1 MGSNTEEIGYGLTKD
16 IPGLKVLNEDEKF
29 LDSVLGEDLD
39 EDETILD
46 NVLEDGSVEEEVVEE
61 VKINPAVE
69 TDAPAPSKAPAPLTP
84 DSGKISNIKK
94 WNKLRQKGY
103 INKPEKTEDP
113 VIEPVKTE
121 GDVVG
126 VGAEPIKTK
135 APTNTDFGGEN
146 GISDLLKKAKDLDIE
161 TFVYGK
167 DIPEIKEEEIKSA
180 TEFTNTK
187 YDPAKFNDVAGNNVW
202 AVDQFNVS
210 DLARSLKEYSDND
223 PNATSAYKDRTV
235 EEFKKDFELGYD
247 ASSYNQIR
255 DNDLNVNPDFQQN
268 YAIDFTGEN
277 DISGINFLNIDNLQ
291 NYRVDFL
298 AESAQETFSSGS
310 IDKDIKTVNDLGN
323 VFLTEQELEF
333 KKLNEAF
340 DNAPKGSTEAWYLL
354 GKLEEMASDEN
365 YGERLFWGDDIQN
378 LDLKKV
384 DPDELQMFQESQDL
398 ADKTEIGTLKEALVK
413 DYYKI
418 VGLAEE
424 IYNWDSGKKEDY
436 RDGDRAKD
444 IARTKRWD
452 GLNLTAVGAGSTTM
466 SDKDIELMRIIAST
480 GKIPKDSKTLDGSNP
495 LIAAFNK
502 SLKDFKVINRAIQL
516 NRDPL
521 TTERPTFGGEDLAGG
536 FADLFSIP
544 RGTTDQEKKKIFVDR
559 SEAYGFKI
567 RNEGSKKIKD
577 NALYTNMGQDF
588 GTTFPHLVEW
598 SFDTMLFKKV
608 SGGFATNAG
617 KTVIKAISSSKKL
630 AGLPY
635 ATTILKGATTA
646 NVQAVNFGG
655 GTLVNQLRTGKDV
668 NLDDI
673 RSSYNFGLALGAGHP
688 LYDGLLKQINKV
700 GPIRNFFARATNDFT
715 NLAKYKTFNRVQT
728 EVGSGF
734 AGATTYQ
741 FGGVVTGGLH
751 DENGDLTISWRTQ
764 GLETAKMVALSYLL
778 KGIPGMVKVKE
789 DFQSD
794 LIRINTSGKLQLQSK
809 NSAKNLGLNVKD
821 VTNPNENSLS
831 NLEKALKEK
840 IDDISNKN
848 EKGEITDEAAAKQ
861 IEDFKNDYKI
871 IDTQLAINT
880 ATEMMKAE
888 SEAGNAP
895 KKSEFHIVAQKL
907 KNGEKLNERDG
918 EVLEYY
924 GLDGVNMLFENLG
937 ITKDAQSTDMLTS
950 IILNESI
957 ISARLNGKSMLLTH
971 QGITPINP
979 TEFVAPKGTKARK
992 NAREFLLAQQKLN
1005 SEIYELERLDS
1016 SKASASEKIKNK
1028 EAIKQKLEELLKYN
1042 KGGELYE
1049 KLQIE
1054 LTEAATKAYE
1064 EDLAQADPSKGKVV
1078 EELTPDSFQ
1087 KRYDESGFAK
1097 KDVKQTIAFVD
1108 KEGNKVINREF
1119 ALEQRDFTPLTH
1131 EIPHSILKD
1140 SFKEKDGSGNIT
1152 PEGIKMIDGVLKNLT
1167 PRQRFA
1173 LDLELSSRYGEG
1185 IKSGKKETWYEENI
1199 TVLAELIKR
1208 GEIVFTKSLGESLT
1222 GLVPAFKKFLP
1233 NIEVNAETGKGIFEM
1248 LKAQDLSKVDIIP
1261 TTEKYNIDGKEV
1273 TKKEFDEYSKGQEPK
1288 LSKAKITEENLK
1300 TAKENL
1306 KVEEEIIKIGAF
1318 KVSELEGEN
1327 RTRIV
1332 NKLTDLN
1339 LGLVKKL
1346 AAKAANNPNVQSL
1359 EKGKRKTFKDFEQG
1373 YAEQLTKIINNYE
1386 PIVTSGKNAGK
1397 RVPFGAYLAG
1407 RLKLRYGNV
1416 LDDLKKGE
1424 IKTISIDTKEAKEV
1438 VDPSTSSS
1446 KTINDKLAKKPS
1458 ETIRYKNEALKNL
1471 GITKKE
1477 GETDKDAIENKIS
1490 EVITKAYEGKD
1501 ITRLKQTANIPE
1513 AVAKLYADMF
1523 GITTE
1528 SGIKALRVKAQNFPE
1543 GDVGGVTRARQF
1555 LIDNAAADFARIPR
1569 TKDDFVKA
1577 GRAGGTGVY
1586 QTKLGKALYNKNG
1599 KLTGSLKNYIDIIS
1613 GKNVTVNGIEFNA
1626 LVKGKKLPIY
1636 RDAQHIKAALDFH
1649 IRNRVLETLEPTQGK
1664 RIQMGA
1670 KFSEPKIPRPKG
1682 PISLEEAKEISKAA
1696 YEVKIDK
1703 KKTDRINSKG
1713 LKTSINV
1720 ADWGTEKMQEF
1731 TSVVTDFLKQ
1741 YPQHGSYA
1749 REGYT
1754 GTMQTHTYGK
1764 VDVFDK
1770 YVPGYKGAKKP
1781 IARFQYAASKLQLAS
1796 KINKAL
1802 PTLKEDNKARVDLFK
1817 EIALDIEKF
1826 LAIEGNENKFYV
1838 FEQLFKDGSQD
1849 QNHFLRSLIPLKF
1862 ATVDPFTLKLNTK
1875 EEVTEEHTSPVVGI
1889 GRLIMGAIK
1898 TGNVEQVFKEI
1909 IEPSVAQGGL
1919 LRSIDEN
1926 ISKELKKDQAKEF
1939 YDTVLKL
1946 NKEGKL
1952 NSVKDAL
1959 WYIRYSIENDANPFA
1974 LLLLEKGVTVGEY
1987 FLGKT
1992 NLSKG
1997 SLVETQEIAN
2007 DFINKILT
2015 GKITQKEAKK
2025 QFKIQQEQLV
2035 PGKVE
2040 AAKEINN
2047 EIVPEIIKFD
2057 GEISVQKGVEAL
2069 VKTDKALQNGRKFNA
2084 PRKEIYTM
2092 DLDDTLIKSKSKVG
2106 VETSDGNTFK
2116 INATEF
2122 AKRAGELESEGAK
2135 FDFTEFEK
2143 IVDGKKGPLFK
2154 VLENINAKKGLNDFF
2169 ILTARPAAAA
2179 PAIKKFFDALGYKIP
2194 LKNITGLG
2202 DGKPQAKAGWIMSKA
2217 AEGYNDFYFAD
2228 DHMGNV
2234 KAVKDVLSQLDVKS
2248 KVQQAKFSKAKTYDI
2263 IVNDMIKES
2272 AGIETYKEYS
2282 AAKAKTIGASKGR
2295 FNFFIPASAED
2306 FTGLLYKMLGKGK
2319 KGDAQM
2325 AFLKT
2330 NLLDTYDRAEHSVT
2344 QAKIAA
2350 ANDFKALK
2358 NNLKTLPNSLSK
2370 PTGVGGFTFSHAV
2383 RVAVWSKQGMEIP
2396 GLSKKDIKDLNNFV
2410 KNNAELSVFT
2420 NELINIQKGKP
2431 YPKPGK
2437 EWLGG
2442 NITSDI
2448 INDINKV
2455 NRAEYQQEWREN
2467 IDIIFSEANMNKM
2480 EAAYGT
2486 RWREA
2491 MEDSLRRMKSGSN
2504 RPPGGNKI
2512 TDGILD
2518 WLNNS
2523 VGAVMFLN
2531 TRTALLQTI
2540 SSANF
2545 VNWSDNNIA
2554 RAGLAFANQK
2564 QYWKDYMTLMNSDYL
2579 VERRNGLKI
2588 NVSESEIADAVKDSG
2603 NKPKAAIAFLL
2614 SKGFI
2619 MTKFADSFAIASGG
2633 ATFYRNRVKTYL
2645 KEGLTQQEAETKAF
2659 EDFRQ
2664 IAEESQQ
2671 SSNPNRISQQQAS
2684 GAGRVILAWAN
2695 TPMQYTRMQKRAA
2708 QDLINGRGDWK
2719 THVSKIAY
2727 YGVVQNLM
2735 FNALQQSVFA
2745 LGFGE
2750 DDDEDYDAKKN
2761 QKISRVANGMIDS
2774 QLKGLGIGGAVVVA
2788 LKSTLLELGK
2798 QHAKDRP
2805 KYEEAVF
2812 DLLSFSPPLG
2822 SKVQK
2827 ISGGLRSFGW
2837 SKKDMK
2843 EKGFSLDNPAYL
2855 AGAQVATGLTNIP
2868 FDRVVKK
2875 LNNMRGIVNEQ
2886 SALWQKVALGLGWST
2901 WDVGLGYYGGF
2912 DAVKPLTPEEEKVK
2926 KIDGM
2931 KKETNTKE
2939 QKQMLLDLGLSRQ
2952 DIINLKYEDKRVQK
2966 ILELQ
2971 KSGGV
2976 KKVKTPESKLKRQFD
2991 SIKGENKPDQVKTL
3005 LGFGLTKAQVRKLKY
3020 EKDRVE
3026 KILELMKTN
3035 KKP

>member
-1 MGSNTEEIGYGLTKD
+1 MAEDPYKEWLKAKANYLASLENNDKKIDLYMDWLGKNPM
-16 IPGLKVLNEDEKF
+16 PG
-29 LDSVLGEDLD
+29 
-39 EDETILD
+39 T
-46 NVLEDGSVEEEVVEE
+46 
-61 VKINPAVE
+61 
-69 TDAPAPSKAPAPLTP
+69 TPSKAPAPLTP

-94 WNKLRQKGY
+94 NKLRQKGY

-126 VGAEPIKTK
+126 AIAEPIKTK

-180 TEFTNTK
+180 TEFANTK
-187 YDPAKFNDVAGNNVW
+187 YDPAKFNKIAGNNVW

-210 DLARSLKEYSDND
+210 DLTGSLKEYSDLN
-223 PNATSAYKDRTV
+223 TSTISAYKDRTV
-235 EEFKKDFELGYD
+235 EEFKEDFELGYD
-247 ASSYNQIR
+247 ASIYNQIR

-277 DISGINFLNIDNLQ
+277 SIPGINFLNIGNLQ

-298 AESAQETFSSGS
+298 AESAQEAFSSGS
-310 IDKDIKTVNDLGN
+310 IDKDIETVNDLGN

-340 DNAPKGSTEAWYLL
+340 DNAPKGSKERSSLYD
-354 GKLEEMASDEN
+354 KLEEIASDKN

-378 LDLKKV
+378 LDLQKV

-418 VGLAEE
+418 VGLAKE
-424 IYNWDSGKKEDY
+424 IYNWDSEINAGLDEGGLRGIDLARSKK
-436 RDGDRAKD
+436 
-444 IARTKRWD
+444 WD
-452 GLNLTAVGAGSTTM
+452 GLNLIAVGAGSTTM

-480 GKIPKDSKTLDGSNP
+480 GKIPKDLKTLDGSNP
-495 LIAAFNK
+495 LVAAFNK

-521 TTERPTFGGEDLAGG
+521 TTERSLGGEDLLGG
-536 FADLFSIP
+536 FKDLLSIP
-544 RGTTDQEKKKIFVDR
+544 RGTTDQETKRIMVER

-567 RNEGSKKIKD
+567 KNEGSSKIKD
-577 NALYTNMGQDF
+577 NALYTNFGQDF

-598 SFDTMLFKKV
+598 SFDTMVFKGA
-608 SGGFATNAG
+608 SGGFATKAG
-617 KTVIKAISSSKKL
+617 KTVIKAISGSKKL
-630 AGLPY
+630 AKLPY

-646 NVQAVNFGG
+646 NVQAVNFAG

-668 NLDDI
+668 DLDDI
-673 RSSYNFGLALGAGHP
+673 RSSYNFGLALGFGHP

-700 GPIRNFFARATNDFT
+700 GPIRKFFARATNDFT
-715 NLAKYKTFNRVQT
+715 NLSKYKTFNRVQT
-728 EVGSGF
+728 EVGRGF

-741 FGGVVTGGLH
+741 FGGVLTGGLY
-751 DENGDLTISWRTQ
+751 DENGNLTISWRTQ

-778 KGIPGMVKVKE
+778 KGIPGMIQVKE

-794 LIRINTSGKLQLQSK
+794 LIRINTSGKLQLESK
-809 NSAKNLGLNVKD
+809 KSAKNLGLNVED
-821 VTNPNENSLS
+821 VINPNENSLS

-840 IDDISNKN
+840 IDDIFNRN

-871 IDTQLAINT
+871 VDTQLAINT
-880 ATEMMKAE
+880 ATEMMRAE

-895 KKSEFHIVAQKL
+895 KKSEFYIVAQKL

-937 ITKDAQSTDMLTS
+937 ITKDARSTDMLTS

-957 ISARLNGKSMLLTH
+957 ISARLNGKSMLLTPY
-971 QGITPINP
+971 GITPINP

-1028 EAIKQKLEELLKYN
+1028 EAIKQKQEELLKYN

-1054 LTEAATKAYE
+1054 LTEAATRAYE
-1064 EDLAQADPSKGKVV
+1064 EDLTQADPSKGKVV

-1087 KRYDESGFAK
+1087 KRYDESGLAK
-1097 KDVKQTIAFVD
+1097 MNVKQKIAFVD

-1140 SFKEKDGSGNIT
+1140 SFKAKDGSGNIT

-1167 PRQRFA
+1167 PKQRFA
-1173 LDLELSSRYGEG
+1173 LDLELASRYGEE

-1233 NIEVNAETGKGIFEM
+1233 NIEVNAKTGKGIFEF
-1248 LKAQDLSKVDIIP
+1248 LKNQNLREVDIIP

-1288 LSKAKITEENLK
+1288 LSKAKESETVLQAIDKLIPKNLK
-1300 TAKENL
+1300 TKKEFDKWIKSESLGGKVIADAL
-1306 KVEEEIIKIGAF
+1306 KPNTGAISNYIGSRGTKEEIKKMRDDVLFRIFNFNPEAKRKNGDVVGPEAFGEKIFADTAWA
-1318 KVSELEGEN
+1318 KVTAKKDLFEESEKRKKEQNIDESL
-1327 RTRIV
+1327 
-1332 NKLTDLN
+1332 LN
-1339 LGLVKKL
+1339 LEDK
-1346 AAKAANNPNVQSL
+1346 
-1359 EKGKRKTFKDFEQG
+1359 
-1373 YAEQLTKIINNYE
+1373 
-1386 PIVTSGKNAGK
+1386 
-1397 RVPFGAYLAG
+1397 
-1407 RLKLRYGNV
+1407 
-1416 LDDLKKGE
+1416 
-1424 IKTISIDTKEAKEV
+1424 SI
-1438 VDPSTSSS
+1438 SSS
-1446 KTINDKLAKKPS
+1446 EKIDDKLSKPPS
-1458 ETIRYKNEALKNL
+1458 ETIKYKSEALKNL

-1501 ITRLKQTANIPE
+1501 ITRFKQTANIPE

-1543 GDVGGVTRARQF
+1543 GDASGVTRARQF

-1586 QTKLGKALYNKNG
+1586 QTKLGKALYSKNG

-1682 PISLEEAKEISKAA
+1682 PISLEEAKEISKTPFKG
-1696 YEVKIDK
+1696 KIDK

-1731 TSVVTDFLKQ
+1731 NSVVKDFIDKNPRWAA
-1741 YPQHGSYA
+1741 YFK
-1749 REGYT
+1749 EGFT
-1754 GTMQTHTYGK
+1754 GTLQTHTYGR
-1764 VDVFDK
+1764 VDIFSEL
-1770 YVPGYKGAKKP
+1770 VPGYKDSKKE
-1781 IARFQYAASKLQLAS
+1781 ITRNRYAAGKLQLAS

-1817 EIALDIEKF
+1817 EIALDMEKF

-1838 FEQLFKDGSQD
+1838 FDQLFKDGSQD

-1862 ATVDPFTLKLNTK
+1862 ATVDPFTLKLNIK

-1889 GRLIMGAIK
+1889 GRLIMEAIK

-1926 ISKELKKDQAKEF
+1926 ISKELKKDQAPEF
-1939 YDTVLKL
+1939 YDIVLKL

-1974 LLLLEKGVTVGEY
+1974 LMLLEKGVTIGEY

-1997 SLVETQEIAN
+1997 TLVETQEIAN

-2047 EIVPEIIKFD
+2047 KILPEIIKYD
-2057 GEISVQKGVEAL
+2057 GVISVQKGVEAL
-2069 VKTDKALQNGRKFNA
+2069 IKTDKALQNGRKSNA

-2092 DLDDTLIKSKSKVG
+2092 DLDDTLIRSKSKVG
-2106 VETSDGNTFK
+2106 VETLDGNTFK

-2202 DGKPQAKAGWIMSKA
+2202 DGKPQAKAGWIMGKA

-2228 DHMGNV
+2228 DHIGNV

-2248 KVQQAKFSKAKTYDI
+2248 KVQQAKFSKAKTFDI
-2263 IVNDMIKES
+2263 IINDMIKES

-2282 AAKAKTIGASKGR
+2282 AAKAKTVGANKGR
-2295 FNFFIPASAED
+2295 FNFLIPASAED

-2330 NLLDTYDRAEHSVT
+2330 NLLDTYDRAEAAVT

-2358 NNLKTLPNSLSK
+2358 TNLKSLPSSLSK
-2370 PTGVGGFTFSHAV
+2370 PTGIGGFTFSHAV
-2383 RVAVWSKQGMEIP
+2383 RVAAWTAQGMEVP
-2396 GLSKKDIKDLNNFV
+2396 GLSKRDVKDLNDFV
-2410 KNNAELSVFT
+2410 NNNSELKVFT
-2420 NELINIQKGKP
+2420 NELLKIQKGKL

-2455 NRAEYQQEWREN
+2455 NRAEYQQEFREN
-2467 IDIIFSEANMNKM
+2467 TDVIFSEANMNKM

-2504 RPPGGNKI
+2504 RPPGGNKT

-2531 TRTALLQTI
+2531 TRSALLQTI
-2540 SSANF
+2540 SAVNF
-2545 VNWSDNNIA
+2545 VNWGDNNIA
-2554 RAGLAFANQK
+2554 KAGLAFANQK

-2588 NVSESEIADAVKDSG
+2588 NVSESEIADAVRDSG

-2614 SKGFI
+2614 SKGFV
-2619 MTKFADSFAIASGG
+2619 MTRFADSFAIASGG
-2633 ATFYRNRVKTYL
+2633 ATFYRNRVKSL
-2645 KEGLTQQEAETKAF
+2645 LGKGMEQKAAEAQAF
-2659 EDFRQ
+2659 EDFRA

-2671 SSNPNRISQQQAS
+2671 SSNPNRISAQQAS

-2695 TPMQYTRMQKRAA
+2695 TPMQYARIQKRAA

-2719 THVSKIAY
+2719 TNVSKIVY
-2727 YGVVQNLM
+2727 YGAIQNLI
-2735 FNALQQSVFA
+2735 FNSLQQAVFA
-2745 LGFGE
+2745 LAFGE
-2750 DDDEDYDAKKN
+2750 DDDEEQQSAKKN
-2761 QKISRVANGMIDS
+2761 KKISRVANGMIDS
-2774 QLKGLGIGGAVVVA
+2774 QLKGLGIGGAAVVA
-2788 LKSTLLELGK
+2788 LKSALMELGK
-2798 QHAKDRP
+2798 QHSKDRP

-2812 DLLSFSPPLG
+2812 DLLGFSPVLG

-2827 ISGGLRSFGW
+2827 INGGLRSFSW
-2837 SKKDMK
+2837 NMKDIQS
-2843 EKGFSLDNPAYL
+2843 KGFSLDNPAYL
-2855 AGAQVATGLTNIP
+2855 AGAQITTGLTNVP
-2868 FDRVVKK
+2868 LDRVVKK
-2875 LNNMRGIVNEQ
+2875 LNSMRGIVNEQ

-2912 DAVKPLTPEEEKVK
+2912 DAAKVLTPEEEKVK
-2926 KIDGM
+2926 EIDDM
-2931 KKETNTKE
+2931 KKLTKTQE
-2939 QKQMLLDLGLSRQ
+2939 QVDMLLDLGLTKKEIKALGKEQVRVEK
-2952 DIINLKYEDKRVQK
+2952 II
-2966 ILELQ
+2966 ELQ
-2971 KSGGV
+2971 NAEAKP
-2976 KKVKTPESKLKRQFD
+2976 KEEIKIKEEIKEETKPTPEVKAKPKNESVERRLRRQFD
-2991 SIKGENKPDQVKTL
+2991 SIKDENKPDQVKTL
-3005 LGFGLTKAQVRKLKY
+3005 LKFGLTKKQIRTLQY
-3020 EKDRVE
+3020 EKNRVN
-3026 KILELMKTN
+3026 KILELMEKN
-3035 KKP
+3035 K